1 MLQKADA
8 FTCGSQPHKHAP
20 QLGAGK
26 ATRISSAV
34 KEIAASEIFTS
45 AAEIV
50 KKVCVLGFYSPLFTE
65 PEMNNCFSIIT

>member
-8 FTCGSQPHKHAP
+8 YTCGSQPHK
-20 QLGAGK
+20 QLRAGK

-34 KEIAASEIFTS
+34 KKIAASEIFIS

-50 KKVCVLGFYSPLFTE
+50 NKVCVLGFYSPIFIE
-65 PEMNNCFSIIT
+65 PEMNSCFSTIT